1 MEIAKASLLVLNDFV
16 TVHDIEVPIQI
27 EEDEIRDYLNLHMN
41 QFIRYWYLSLFS
53 TYKLSKYY

>member
-16 TVHDIEVPIQI
+16 TVHDIEVPIQL

-41 QFIRYWYLSLFS
+41 QFI
-53 TYKLSKYY
+53 